1 MSAALIPLAFVLA
14 LLLALYFTPLAREAA
29 LRFGI
34 VDRPDGRL
42 KQQATPVPYLGGLAV
57 FLAYLVA
64 LGMVFAFDTLLLGLL
79 LAGTLTLLVGLVDD
93 FGVLTPAAKLAGQA
107 VAVFVL
113 LRSGAV
119 IELAQVPQ
127 GLRWPLAGLWLFAV
141 CNAFNLLDI
150 MDGLAAGVGT
160 VAAVAFG
167 VVALSTGEYP
177 EAAASFALAGALAG
191 FLVFNFQPARIYLGD
206 AGSLAVGITLG
217 ALALAIRWSERS
229 AAGFL
234 APLAILAVPL
244 ADTAY
249 VSVLRA
255 RAGRPFWHG
264 SPDHFPLRL
273 HRMLD
278 GSVRRT
284 VSCGP
289 RSLRPRRDGGGGERC
304 ALAVGGRALD
314 PRRVR
319 PRLRSPAPHPG
330 PGADGDPAVR
340 RVVVLGAGLTGLSA
354 AYHLRQ
360 RGVDAEI
367 LEKDERPGGACRT
380 VERDGFFFDLTG
392 HLLHLARAESQGLL
406 ASLGVARALRAH
418 RRRAGVALAGTV
430 TPYPIQIHTY
440 RLPREVR
447 RDCLLG
453 FVEARMRP
461 EDRTGERAT
470 FADWVMSPLR

>member
-119 IELAQVPQ
+119 IELTQVPQ
-127 GLRWPLAGLWLFAV
+127 GLRWPLAGLWLFGI
-141 CNAFNLLDI
+141 CNAFNLLDV

-160 VAAVAFG
+160 VTAVAFG
-167 VVALSTGEYP
+167 VVALSNGEYP

-244 ADTAY
+244 ADTAF

-255 RAGRPFWHG
+255 RAGKPFWYG

-284 VSCGP
+284 VSAVLGLSVIGAMVGVGTAALWP
-289 RSLRPRRDGGGGERC
+289 WEVGLWTLGGYGIGFVLLLVV
-304 ALAVGGRALD
+304 LA
-314 PRRVR
+314 RVR
-319 PRLRSPAPHPG
+319 ME
-330 PGADGDPAVR
+330 
-340 RVVVLGAGLTGLSA
+340 T
-354 AYHLRQ
+354 
-360 RGVDAEI
+360 
-367 LEKDERPGGACRT
+367 RP
-380 VERDGFFFDLTG
+380 
-392 HLLHLARAESQGLL
+392 
-406 ASLGVARALRAH
+406 
-418 RRRAGVALAGTV
+418 
-430 TPYPIQIHTY
+430 
-440 RLPREVR
+440 
-447 RDCLLG
+447 
-453 FVEARMRP
+453 
-461 EDRTGERAT
+461 
-470 FADWVMSPLR
+470 

>member
-42 KQQATPVPYLGGLAV
+42 KQQTTPVPYLGGLAV

-284 VSCGP
+284 V
-289 RSLRPRRDGGGGERC
+289 
-304 ALAVGGRALD
+304 AAVLGL
-314 PRRVR
+314 
-319 PRLRSPAPHPG
+319 S
-330 PGADGDPAVR
+330 
-340 RVVVLGAGLTGLSA
+340 VLGAMVGVGTAAIWPWEVGLWTL
-354 AYHLRQ
+354 
-360 RGVDAEI
+360 
-367 LEKDERPGGACRT
+367 GGY
-380 VERDGFFFDLTG
+380 G
-392 HLLHLARAESQGLL
+392 
-406 ASLGVARALRAH
+406 
-418 RRRAGVALAGTV
+418 
-430 TPYPIQIHTY
+430 
-440 RLPREVR
+440 
-447 RDCLLG
+447 LG
-453 FVEARMRP
+453 FVVLLLVLARVRMETRP
-461 EDRTGERAT
+461 
-470 FADWVMSPLR
+470 

>member
-34 VDRPDGRL
+34 VDRPDGQL
-42 KQQATPVPYLGGLAV
+42 KQQNMPVPYLGGLAV

-64 LGMVFAFDTLLLGLL
+64 LGLVFAFDTLLLGLL

-119 IELAQVPQ
+119 IELVEVPQ
-127 GLRWPLAGLWLFAV
+127 GLRWPLAALWLFGV

-160 VAAVAFG
+160 VAALAFG
-167 VVALSTGEYP
+167 VVALSNGEMP
-177 EAAASFALAGALAG
+177 EAAASFALAGALSG

-206 AGSLAVGITLG
+206 AGSLAIGITLG

-255 RAGRPFWHG
+255 RAGRPFWYG

-273 HRMLD
+273 HRRLN

-284 VSCGP
+284 VSAVLGL
-289 RSLRPRRDGGGGERC
+289 SFVG
-304 ALAVGGRALD
+304 ALVGVGTTVLW
-314 PRRVR
+314 PWEIGVWTLGVYGFGFVVLLVVLSRVR
-319 PRLRSPAPHPG
+319 M
-330 PGADGDPAVR
+330 
-340 RVVVLGAGLTGLSA
+340 
-354 AYHLRQ
+354 
-360 RGVDAEI
+360 E
-367 LEKDERPGGACRT
+367 
-380 VERDGFFFDLTG
+380 
-392 HLLHLARAESQGLL
+392 
-406 ASLGVARALRAH
+406 
-418 RRRAGVALAGTV
+418 
-430 TPYPIQIHTY
+430 TPQ
-440 RLPREVR
+440 
-447 RDCLLG
+447 
-453 FVEARMRP
+453 
-461 EDRTGERAT
+461 
-470 FADWVMSPLR
+470 